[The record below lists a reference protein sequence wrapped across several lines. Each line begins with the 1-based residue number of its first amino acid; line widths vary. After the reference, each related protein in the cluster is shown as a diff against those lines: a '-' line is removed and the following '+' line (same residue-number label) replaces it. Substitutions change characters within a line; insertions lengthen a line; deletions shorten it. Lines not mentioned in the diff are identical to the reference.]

1 MRSTSRGT
9 TSPFSHTPSARVVWS
24 GPPVWGGS
32 EDGVCGPGAAGRRS
46 THLDDVAVKSSD
58 RPEALICGPGA
69 AGNAVAVADEPEVG
83 FEPLAEEL
91 ARVAALLLKVQLDQP
106 PSALRHAR
114 SDRRVREAFVSLQRV
129 ERLVQDLTADAAS
142 VDDRAP
148 EDRFS
153 GGGGRGEWVAAGLGH

>member
-1 MRSTSRGT
+1 MRSTSRQT

-24 GPPVWGGS
+24 GPPVWGGP
-32 EDGVCGPGAAGRRS
+32 EDE
-46 THLDDVAVKSSD
+46 VKSPD
-58 RPEALICGPGA
+58 RPEALIRGPGA